1 MEVICKLICTSMSV
15 YNKMID
21 YEVLVYGMGF
31 SFQNSFCPYII
42 FHVKGMVKKEDL
54 SMSHYALA
62 GKFALCFVG
71 ISIVFF

>member
-1 MEVICKLICTSMSV
+1 
-15 YNKMID
+15 MID

-42 FHVKGMVKKEDL
+42 FHVKGKVDL
-54 SMSHYALA
+54 SMSHFALA